1 MSGRHQC
8 THQTLRRGFLSNTA
22 QALLTP
28 LPQQIKDIED
38 KLEDL
43 IPWLTKLKDTVTK
56 ASFDDDHEEEARRER
71 LTRFA
76 SHLRYHIGPN

>member
-1 MSGRHQC
+1 MSGRYQC
-8 THQTLRRGFLSNTA
+8 THQTLRRAFLSNLA
-22 QALLTP
+22 QALLTH

-38 KLEDL
+38 KLGDL

-56 ASFDDDHEEEARRER
+56 TGVDGDHEEAVRRER

-76 SHLRYHIGPN
+76 SHLRYLIDSS